1 MLCVHKKT
9 KLTYHSGSP
18 GLDLSIP
25 SPTLGVSSRNWE
37 SGRNQESELA
47 ESDLLSSEKT
57 DMSGGVA
64 DLGSCPST
72 PSGDNPDGYTHY
84 FHQTPDH
91 FTQSFTAI
99 NLMRHN
105 IQLCDVTLRCG
116 MDTIHAHRVVLAST
130 SPYFHAMFNDDM
142 VEKGQTEIGFQDIDA
157 MALRHLVDFSYTGE
171 IMITEENVQVLL
183 PASSLLQISSVRE
196 ACCKFLMRQLH
207 PSNCLGIRSF
217 ADTHSCKELHRR
229 SHKYALLNFQEVM
242 NTEEFLLLPFSQVS
256 RGDQFEICDQKSFK
270 ILTIYENECR

>member
-1 MLCVHKKT
+1 MFVH
-9 KLTYHSGSP
+9 LNG
-18 GLDLSIP
+18 
-25 SPTLGVSSRNWE
+25 
-37 SGRNQESELA
+37 
-47 ESDLLSSEKT
+47 
-57 DMSGGVA
+57 
-64 DLGSCPST
+64 
-72 PSGDNPDGYTHY
+72 
-84 FHQTPDH
+84 
-91 FTQSFTAI
+91 
-99 NLMRHN
+99 
-105 IQLCDVTLRCG
+105 QLCDVTLRCG

-217 ADTHSCKELHRR
+217 AGE
-229 SHKYALLNFQEVM
+229 
-242 NTEEFLLLPFSQVS
+242 
-256 RGDQFEICDQKSFK
+256 
-270 ILTIYENECR
+270 